1 MAEGTSAPKPITT
14 GQKLLVAL
22 AWAYVGIPL
31 LWGITQTAIKS
42 AALFR

>member
-1 MAEGTSAPKPITT
+1 MAESTSAER
-14 GQKLLVAL
+14 LRVAF